1 MPPYDIGSGQN
12 DLAFI
17 PLGGTGEIGLNLNV
31 YRCDGAL
38 LAVDCG
44 IGFGGPT
51 MPEVDVMVPDPAW
64 LAENREDLVGLVITH
79 AHEDHVGAV
88 AHLWRQFRCPVYA
101 TPFVAAVLR
110 RKLGEAGLLGEV
122 KLHTIKRGGRWTLAP
137 FDLEFL
143 EVTHS
148 VPEAQALVIRTRHGL
163 ILHTGDWKLD
173 PEPLTGPPTDEEA
186 FRRLGDEGVLAMV
199 CDSTNAM
206 VEGHSGSEAEV
217 KRNLAGIIKGLKGR
231 VAVTCFATNIARVS
245 SIAKAAEAA
254 GRQVAIFGRSLRN
267 AEAAA
272 RECGYLADVAP
283 FLAEEE
289 AGYLPDDNLL
299 IICTGSQGEDRS
311 AMAKIAS
318 DTHPQ
323 IALGDGDT
331 VIFSSRRIPGN
342 EKAIQMVQDGLAR
355 RGCRVM
361 TDEDHMVHC
370 SGHPARDELKRLYA
384 LVRPRY
390 AVPVHG
396 EWRHL
401 TEHAAL
407 ARECGAQ
414 SVIIEDGDVLRLAP
428 GNRPNV
434 VEGVPVGKLA
444 IDGDRLLPLEGGV
457 LAARK
462 KMLFNGVVVASIAV
476 DASGRLLGRPQ
487 VSAPGL
493 FEAGDIEPGQVADD
507 LARSLGEMP
516 AGLKREDDALREA
529 ARGALRKA
537 ISRRLRKRPSVEI
550 HLLRV

>member
-1 MPPYDIGSGQN
+1 MGSGQN

-44 IGFGGPT
+44 IGFGGPAL
-51 MPEVDVMVPDPAW
+51 PEVDVMVPDPAW
-64 LAENREDLVGLVITH
+64 LSENREDLVGLVITH

-88 AHLWRQFRCPVYA
+88 AHLWRQFRCPIFA

-122 KLHTIKRGGRWTLAP
+122 KLHTIKRNGRWKLDP

-272 RECGYLADVAP
+272 RECGYLSDVAP
-283 FLAEEE
+283 FLPEEE

-342 EKAIQMVQDGLAR
+342 EKAIQIVQDGLAR

-444 IDGDRLLPLEGGV
+444 IDVDRLLPLDGGV

-462 KMLFNGVVVASIAV
+462 KMLFNGVVVASVAV
-476 DASGRLLGRPQ
+476 DAGGRVVGRAQ

-493 FEAGDIEPGQVADD
+493 FEPQDAEPGQIADD
-507 LARSLGEMP
+507 LARSVAEMP
-516 AGLKREDDALREA
+516 AGLKRDDDGLREA
-529 ARGALRKA
+529 MRAALRKA
-537 ISRRLRKRPSVEI
+537 VSRRLRKRPTVEV

>member
-44 IGFGGPT
+44 IGFGGPAL
-51 MPEVDVMVPDPAW
+51 PEVDVMVPDPAW
-64 LAENREDLVGLVITH
+64 LAANREDLVGLVITH

-88 AHLWRQFRCPVYA
+88 AHLWRQFRCPIYA

-110 RKLGEAGLLGEV
+110 RKLSEAGLQGEV

-148 VPEAQALVIRTRHGL
+148 VPEAQALAIRTRHGL
-163 ILHTGDWKLD
+163 ILHTGDWKFD
-173 PEPLTGPPTDEEA
+173 PDPLTGPPTDEEA

-283 FLAEEE
+283 FLPEEE

-342 EKAIQMVQDGLAR
+342 EKSIQIVQDGLAR

-361 TDEDHMVHC
+361 TDEDHMVHV

-407 ARECGAQ
+407 ARECGSQ

-434 VEGVPVGKLA
+434 VESVPVGKLA
-444 IDGDRLLPLEGGV
+444 IDGERLLPIDGGV

-476 DASGRLLGRPQ
+476 DASGRVLGRPQ

-493 FEAGDIEPGQVADD
+493 FESGDAVPDQIADD
-507 LARSLGEMP
+507 LARSVGEMP
-516 AGLKREDDALREA
+516 SGLKREDDALREA
-529 ARGALRKA
+529 VR
-537 ISRRLRKRPSVEI
+537 
-550 HLLRV
+550 